1 MNTEHQ
7 LKSKLTNKNK
17 DLVGESLLEGSF
29 LGGGM
34 SKFFDGGENPV
45 RGGKALPLLLHSQYI
60 CCKYITEDR
69 ENPLPCIIL

>member
-17 DLVGESLLEGSF
+17 DLVGESLLERSF

-45 RGGKALPLLLHSQYI
+45 RGG
-60 CCKYITEDR
+60 
-69 ENPLPCIIL
+69 